1 MLDTKADKGK
11 VAFLLGRLAV
21 VVGGIIWAVLWI
33 SRGQRWENLAKI
45 FLRLNL
51 WIFAATLG
59 IFVAAQLIIVLR
71 WWLLLRSQSA
81 LMNFWTL
88 VKLHFL
94 GLFYNNFMPGSVG
107 GDLLRAWYVTK
118 HTDKR
123 FKAALSVFVDRV
135 IGLLGTLIIAV
146 FFYLLVLQAQGDS
159 SSFSSKDITPAPLFV
174 HKRFLFWSAVGV
186 AVVFFGLLLYRPGQ
200 AMLAK
205 GWSYFTVQ
213 GLAVF
218 KQLKDAII
226 VYCSSPTII
235 LVAFGLT
242 IVLQIV
248 TITGFWFLGVNL
260 GITVSIEYYY
270 ICFTLAWVLGVLPIS
285 IGGAV
290 VVEGL
295 LVVLFTRLT
304 SVGAEQ
310 ALALALCQRIVWMI
324 ASLPGAA
331 IHIAGAHL
339 PRDFSIDCRQ
349 CAN

>member
-1 MLDTKADKGK
+1 MLNAQANRSKL
-11 VAFLLGRLAV
+11 AFLIGRIAV
-21 VVGGIIWAVLWI
+21 VVGGIIWAILWV

-51 WIFAATLG
+51 WVFAATLG
-59 IFVAAQLIIVLR
+59 IFVAAQLIIALR

-81 LMNFWTL
+81 FMSFWTL

-118 HTDKR
+118 HTDER

-146 FFYLLVLQAQGDS
+146 FFYLLVLQGQGGG
-159 SSFSSKDITPAPLFV
+159 SSFSNKDITPLPLFV
-174 HKRFLFWSAVGV
+174 HKRLLSWAVAGV
-186 AVVFFGLLLYRPGQ
+186 AAVFFGLLLYRPGRG
-200 AMLAK
+200 MLAK
-205 GWSYFTVQ
+205 AWSYFTVK
-213 GLAVF
+213 GLAVS
-218 KQLKDAII
+218 KKLKDAII
-226 VYCSSPTII
+226 IYCNSPIVI

-242 IVLQIV
+242 VVLQIV
-248 TITGFWFLGVNL
+248 TITGFWFLGVAL
-260 GITVSIEYYY
+260 GITASIKYYY

-295 LVVLFTRLT
+295 LVVFFTRFAN
-304 SVGAEQ
+304 VGAEQ
-310 ALALALCQRIVWMI
+310 ALALALCQRSVWML
-324 ASLPGAA
+324 ASLPGAV
-331 IHIAGAHL
+331 IHLLGAHL
-339 PRDFSIDCRQ
+339 PKDFSIDCKQ
-349 CAN
+349 SGD

>member
-1 MLDTKADKGK
+1 MLDTKANKSK
-11 VAFLLGRLAV
+11 AAFLLGRVVV
-21 VVGGIIWAVLWI
+21 VVGGIIWAVLWV
-33 SRGQRWENLAKI
+33 SRGQRWENLAEI

-51 WIFAATLG
+51 WVFAATLG
-59 IFVAAQLIIVLR
+59 IFVAAQLIIASR

-81 LMNFWTL
+81 LMDFWTL

-118 HTDKR
+118 HTDRR

-135 IGLLGTLIIAV
+135 IGLLGTLIIAL
-146 FFYLLVLQAQGDS
+146 FFYLLVLQGQGGG
-159 SSFSSKDITPAPLFV
+159 SSFSSKDITPVPLFV
-174 HKRFLFWSAVGV
+174 HKRFLSWVGVGV
-186 AVVFFGLLLYRPGQ
+186 AVVFFGLLLYRPGRE
-200 AMLAK
+200 MLAK
-205 GWSYFTVQ
+205 GWSYFGVQ
-213 GLAVF
+213 GLAVS

-226 VYCSSPTII
+226 IYCSCPIII

-242 IVLQIV
+242 VVLQIV
-248 TITGFWFLGVNL
+248 TITGFWFLGVSL
-260 GITVSIEYYY
+260 GITASIKYYY

-295 LVVLFTRLT
+295 LVVLFTHLAN
-304 SVGAEQ
+304 VGAEQ

-331 IHIAGAHL
+331 IHLTGAHL
-339 PRDFSIDCRQ
+339 PKDFFVDCKRS
-349 CAN
+349 AD